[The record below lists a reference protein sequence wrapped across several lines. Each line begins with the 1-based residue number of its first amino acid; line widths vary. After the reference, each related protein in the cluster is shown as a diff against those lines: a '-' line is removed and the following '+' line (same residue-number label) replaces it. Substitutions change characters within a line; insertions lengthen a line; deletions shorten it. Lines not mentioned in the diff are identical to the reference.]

1 MHVSATEA
9 HRESLEAEAA
19 ALRKT
24 AILIPCYNEELTV
37 ADVVQQFRQELP
49 NAAIYVYDNNSS
61 DGTVERAVAAGATVC
76 FEPRQGKGYVIQ
88 SMFRQIEADVY
99 VLVDGDG
106 TYPAGAVHRL
116 IAPILRNEADMV
128 IGSRLHLQSES
139 TFKIVNRF
147 GNGLFVGVLSSLF
160 GVRLSDL
167 LSGYRAFNRSFVKWL
182 PLVGGGFE
190 IETELTI
197 KALERGYRVVE
208 VPVDLSARPAG
219 SYSKIRVFSD
229 GFMIFNTIFA
239 LARDYKPLTVFG
251 GVGLLL
257 ILAGL
262 VVGLVAVLQTPTA
275 TPRAIPPA
283 MVAGGLLLSGM
294 LSSAVGLILH
304 TVVRR
309 FQDLERQLRTLGDAL
324 IAARSATQDGKQKG
338 SRTHS

>member
-1 MHVSATEA
+1 MHSNVTDA
-9 HRESLEAEAA
+9 HKDSWEPEAEAA
-19 ALRKT
+19 APRKT
-24 AILIPCYNEELTV
+24 AVLIPCYNEELTIG
-37 ADVVQQFRQELP
+37 DVVQQFRQELP
-49 NAAIYVYDNNSS
+49 HAAIYVYDNNSS
-61 DGTVERAVAAGATVC
+61 DRTVERAKAAGATVC

-106 TYPAGAVHRL
+106 TYPPGAVHRL
-116 IAPILRNEADMV
+116 IAPVLRNEADMV
-128 IGSRLHLQSES
+128 IGSRLHLESES
-139 TFKIVNRF
+139 KFKAVNRF
-147 GNGLFVGVLSSLF
+147 GNGLFVGALNSLF

-208 VPVDLSARPAG
+208 IPVDLSPRPTG
-219 SYSKIRVFSD
+219 SFSKIRVFSD
-229 GFMIFNTIFA
+229 GVMIFNTIFA

-251 GVGLLL
+251 GVGVLL
-257 ILAGL
+257 ILGGL
-262 VVGLVAVLQTPTA
+262 AMSLAVALQSPAA
-275 TPRAIPPA
+275 TPPTIPPA

-294 LSSAVGLILH
+294 LSTTVGLILH

-309 FQDLERQLRTLGDAL
+309 FQDVEYQLRILGDTL
-324 IAARSATQDGKQKG
+324 IAAKSPDGQARRSGTQA
-338 SRTHS
+338 